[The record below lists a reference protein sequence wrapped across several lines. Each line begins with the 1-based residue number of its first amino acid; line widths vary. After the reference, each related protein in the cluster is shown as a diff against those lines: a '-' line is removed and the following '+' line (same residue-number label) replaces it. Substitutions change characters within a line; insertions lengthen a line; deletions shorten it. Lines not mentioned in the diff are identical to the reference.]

1 MQTRAAVAHMAFR
14 QTLLAAAVVAGCS
27 AALPAFG
34 QTALNAPTS
43 AVAAEFPQP
52 APAESASLGRSAMK
66 ATTFKAGSTAVNLAI
81 LSYATGGV
89 AGGAL
94 LATFQLAASW
104 VMYTATDY
112 LWDKYDPPPPREAG
126 QAFDTSADLW
136 RNTKKYMTYKPA
148 VAMVKLVTLYAYTGS
163 ATITAVFGGATI
175 VANGLVFYA
184 NNVAWDLYDW
194 YYVPAARPAVRADRL
209 VQEISSGSQR

>member
-1 MQTRAAVAHMAFR
+1 MQARAAVAHMAFR
-14 QTLLAAAVVAGCS
+14 QFLFAAAVVAGCS

-43 AVAAEFPQP
+43 AIAAAFPEP
-52 APAESASLGRSAMK
+52 APAENASLGHSAMK
-66 ATTFKAGSTAVNLAI
+66 ATTFKAGTTAVNLAI

-112 LWDKYDPPPPREAG
+112 LWDKYDPLPPKEPG
-126 QAFDTSADLW
+126 QPFDTNADLW
-136 RNTKKYMTYKPA
+136 RNTKKYMTYKP
-148 VAMVKLVTLYAYTGS
+148 VIAMVKLVTLYAYTGS

-175 VANGLVFYA
+175 VANGVVFYA

-194 YYVPAARPAVRADRL
+194 YFPAARPAVRADRL
-209 VQEISSGSQR
+209 VQDISTRPQR